1 MALSIS
7 KAWDETKAILV
18 RDGRLIGAVALAL
31 FVLPGLVLDLTYP
44 DTPPATFPKPGPW
57 MAVALAV
64 MVISLSGQLAMIRL
78 AMGPQL
84 TVAEAIRHGVSRFLS
99 YFGAVLI
106 WLLPLAT
113 IGYALSNQV
122 LANPDNPQPAAALG
136 LLVLTAVLAYFTV
149 RFSLN
154 AAVASAESASPLVI
168 LRRSWALTAGHWWKL
183 FGFVFLFG
191 VAVLAL
197 LIAVEA
203 VIGIFAKLALGG
215 MEQGTVGGLLVAL
228 VSQLVSAAAYST
240 FFVMLARIYVQL
252 AGKGAGAVVGVP
264 NSGT

>member
-1 MALSIS
+1 
-7 KAWDETKAILV
+7 
-18 RDGRLIGAVALAL
+18 LA
-31 FVLPGLVLDLTYP
+31 
-44 DTPPATFPKPGPW
+44 
-57 MAVALAV
+57 
-64 MVISLSGQLAMIRL
+64 GQLALIRL

-84 TVAEAIRHGVSRFLS
+84 TVAEAILHGARRFPS

-113 IGYALSNQV
+113 VGFALSSQV

-136 LLVLTAVLAYFTV
+136 LIVLTVVFAYLSV
-149 RFSLN
+149 RFALN
-154 AAVASAESASPLVI
+154 AAVASAEHASPLAI
-168 LRRSWALTAGHWWKL
+168 LRRSWGLTAGHWWKL
-183 FGFVFLFG
+183 FAFVFLFG

-203 VIGIFAKLALGG
+203 VIGIIAKLALGG

-228 VSQLVSAAAYST
+228 VSQLVSAAAYSA

-252 AGKGAGAVVGVP
+252 AGKGAAVGVP
-264 NSGT
+264 SSGT

>member
-7 KAWDETKAILV
+7 KAWDETKAILA

-31 FVLPGLVLDLTYP
+31 FVLPGLILDLMFP

-57 MAVALAV
+57 MGVAFVVGFLSLA
-64 MVISLSGQLAMIRL
+64 GQLALIRL

-84 TVAEAIRHGVSRFLS
+84 TVAEAILHGIRRFPS

-106 WLLPLAT
+106 WLLPIVVA
-113 IGYALSNQV
+113 GYALVGQIMV
-122 LANPDNPQPAAALG
+122 NPDNPKPAVALG
-136 LLVLTAVLAYFTV
+136 LIVLTVVLAYFSV

-154 AAVASAESASPLVI
+154 SAVASAEAAGPLTI

-183 FGFVFLFG
+183 FAFVFLFG
-191 VAVLAL
+191 IAVLAL
-197 LIAVEA
+197 LFAVEA
-203 VIGIFAKLALGG
+203 VTGIIAKLALGG

-228 VSQLVSAAAYST
+228 ASQLVSAAAYST

-252 AGKGAGAVVGVP
+252 AGKDARAGVP

>member
-31 FVLPGLVLDLTYP
+31 FVLPGLILDLSYP
-44 DTPPATFPKPGPW
+44 DTPPATFPKPGLW
-57 MAVALAV
+57 VAVALAV
-64 MVISLSGQLAMIRL
+64 MVVSLSGQLAMIRL

-99 YFGAVLI
+99 YLGAVLI

-136 LLVLTAVLAYFTV
+136 LLVLTAVFAYFSV

-168 LRRSWALTAGHWWKL
+168 LRRSWALTAGHWWRL

-203 VIGIFAKLALGG
+203 IIGIFAKLALGG

-228 VSQLVSAAAYST
+228 VSQLVSAVAYST

>member
-7 KAWDETKAILV
+7 KAWDETKAILA

-31 FVLPGLVLDLTYP
+31 FVLPGLVLDMIMPATAP
-44 DTPPATFPKPGPW
+44 GTMPPAGPW
-57 MAVALAV
+57 MAVALV
-64 MVISLSGQLAMIRL
+64 VGFVSLAGQLAMIRL

-84 TVAEAIRHGVSRFLS
+84 TVAEAIMHGVRRFPA

-106 WLLPLAT
+106 WLLPIVV
-113 IGYALSNQV
+113 IGFVLVGQI
-122 LANPDNPQPAAALG
+122 LANPANPQPAVALG
-136 LLVLTAVLAYFTV
+136 LIILTVVLAYFSV

-154 AAVASAESASPLVI
+154 SAVASAEAATPLDI

-191 VAVLAL
+191 LAVLAL
-197 LIAVEA
+197 LFAVEA
-203 VIGIFAKLALGG
+203 VTGILAKLVLGG
-215 MEQGTVGGLLVAL
+215 TEQGSVGGLLIAL
-228 VSQLVSAAAYST
+228 VSQVVSAAAYST

-252 AGKGAGAVVGVP
+252 AGKGAVVGVP
-264 NSGT
+264 SSGT